1 MRQCARHKII
11 ILNVVRDKKI
21 MRVEEL
27 LVGSIF
33 NGLSSL
39 PDSITL
45 MRVVTQTKVL
55 LKLVA
60 AFWLGMT
67 N

>member
-1 MRQCARHKII
+1 
-11 ILNVVRDKKI
+11 

-39 PDSITL
+39 PEWITL
-45 MRVVTQTKVL
+45 LHVVTQTKVL
-55 LKLVA
+55 LKLVT
-60 AFWLGMT
+60 AFWPGK
-67 N
+67 